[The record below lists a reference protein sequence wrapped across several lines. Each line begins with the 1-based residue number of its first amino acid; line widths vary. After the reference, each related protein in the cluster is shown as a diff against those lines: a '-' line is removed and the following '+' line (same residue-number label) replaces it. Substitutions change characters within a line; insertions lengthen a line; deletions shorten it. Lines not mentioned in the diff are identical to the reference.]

1 MVERPT
7 WSQGNRN
14 EDDKESN
21 PGVPEGR
28 QGETYV
34 LLTYKRTSVHGE
46 ERTRRNTEK
55 CRKDERECGEVSEGQ
70 WRNVGRTVEKCWKD
84 SGEVSEKEGS

>member
-21 PGVPEGR
+21 PGAPEGR

-55 CRKDERECGEVSEGQ
+55 RRKDERERGEVSEGQ
-70 WRNVGRTVEKCWKD
+70 WRSVGRTVEKCRKD